1 VARALKKFGIV
12 GQESR
17 AQLRANARTSLRFDR
32 RQPENSRLARAAP
45 IYNKYSAKPFKSYE
59 GLKLP
64 TFGAEAQRNSPI
76 TSRILV
82 LQQVLA

>member
-1 VARALKKFGIV
+1 MLNTFGVV
-12 GQESR
+12 GQETR
-17 AQLRANARTSLRFDR
+17 AQLRDNTTTSVRLGR
-32 RQPENSRLARAAP
+32 RKPEISRLERAAP
-45 IYNKYSAKPFKSYE
+45 NYRTYFAKSFKLYE

-64 TFGAEAQRNSPI
+64 TFCAEAQRHSPI